1 MGNEVCG
8 CAEMLPQN
16 VSSPNSSVILCDTF
30 FVKSTT
36 DMFNLQ

>member
-16 VSSPNSSVILCDTF
+16 VSSPNSSVLLRDTF
-30 FVKSTT
+30 FCKVN
-36 DMFNLQ
+36 DGYV